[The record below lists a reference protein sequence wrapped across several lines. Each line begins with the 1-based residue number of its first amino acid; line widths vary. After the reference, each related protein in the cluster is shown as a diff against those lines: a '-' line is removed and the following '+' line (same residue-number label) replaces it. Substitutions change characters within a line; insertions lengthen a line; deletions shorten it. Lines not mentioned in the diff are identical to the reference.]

1 MAITLAYLS
10 HCIYLFSSYATV
22 ENFIEFA
29 WLTNHGI
36 SRDLSFPLS
45 FPNFLIT
52 DINDSS
58 MQDTNNFSSY
68 ISKKMNVIYAMR
80 KL

>member
-10 HCIYLFSSYATV
+10 RCIYLFSSCATV
-22 ENFIEFA
+22 EKFIELA

-36 SRDLSFPLS
+36 SRDSSFPLS

-52 DINDSS
+52 DINYSS
-58 MQDTNNFSSY
+58 LILIVHFQENERY
-68 ISKKMNVIYAMR
+68 LCHEKAM
-80 KL
+80 K